1 MIKHLIASQMVA
13 QNFDVIIGGGL
24 KYFLPKSL
32 SGEREDNRNLSGKFK
47 F

>member
-1 MIKHLIASQMVA
+1 MVD

-32 SGEREDNRNLSGKFK
+32 SGDRIDNLNLTRKIN
-47 F
+47 